1 MAKWASALKGALPHF
16 GKREHSGSSHANG
29 HDSRAADG
37 VDGVHAGTDSNER
50 NHIIESARALA
61 PIVWLLGKVQ
71 SGKSSIIRN
80 ITRADGAAVG
90 DGFRPC
96 TRTSR
101 IYEFPHDAPVLRFLD
116 TRGLGE
122 AGYDPAE
129 DLAFAE
135 DSAHLILVTMRAMDP
150 QQQSLVD
157 LVKLIRKRHPRWPV
171 VIAQTTLHDGYAAG
185 SDHVVPYPF
194 EANVPLS
201 AIGGLPNDLL
211 RGLMYQRSLFDD
223 LPGDAPR
230 FVPIDL
236 THPDDGLH
244 PAEYG
249 LDALTEALA
258 AVAPAG
264 MLVALSA
271 MPGFSAD
278 PHEQAADPLIMGH
291 AMAAAGG
298 DLVPIPVAGT
308 IAATTVQARLLH
320 KLGELYGIKW
330 DRRAYTDLSAAI
342 GAGTLLKIASQI
354 GLRQLVKMIPA
365 YGQTAGAAAS
375 AAASFALTYA
385 LGKAAVYY
393 LHRRRMGRVDKHGIS
408 QVYQQS
414 LRDAFRMA
422 RDRRLDD
429 SKPAASA

>member
-1 MAKWASALKGALPHF
+1 MAKWASALKGALPSF
-16 GKREHSGSSHANG
+16 GKRQLD
-29 HDSRAADG
+29 DS
-37 VDGVHAGTDSNER
+37 ER
-50 NHIIESARALA
+50 NDDHRGLSFEDEGASEAIIDGARALA
-61 PIVWLLGKVQ
+61 PVVWMLGKVQ
-71 SGKSSIIRN
+71 SGKSSIIRG
-80 ITRADGAAVG
+80 ITRAGDAAIG
-90 DGFRPC
+90 DGYRPC

-101 IYEFPHDAPVLRFLD
+101 IYEFPSEAPVLRFLD

-129 DLAFAE
+129 DLTFAE
-135 DSAHLILVTMRAMDP
+135 QNAHLVLLTMRAMDP
-150 QQQSLVD
+150 QQQALVD
-157 LVKLIRKRHPRWPV
+157 VAHLVRKRQPEWPIV
-171 VIAQTTLHDGYAAG
+171 VAQTTLHDGYAQG
-185 SDHVVPYPF
+185 GDHIVPYPF
-194 EANVPLS
+194 EGSTPL
-201 AIGGLPNDLL
+201 AGTPGLTDDLL
-211 RGLMYQRSLFDD
+211 RALAFQRSLFDD
-223 LPGDAPR
+223 IKGDPPL

-244 PAEYG
+244 PADYG

-258 AVAPAG
+258 AVAPASL
-264 MLVALSA
+264 LVALSA

-278 PHEQAADPLIMGH
+278 PKERIADPLIMGH

-308 IAATTVQARLLH
+308 IAATTIQARLLH

-342 GAGTLLKIASQI
+342 GTGTLLKIASQI

-393 LHRRRMGRVDKHGIS
+393 LHRRRHGTVDRKGIS

-422 RDRRLDD
+422 RERRL
-429 SKPAASA
+429 SETKTTAPT

>member
-1 MAKWASALKGALPHF
+1 MAKWASALKRALPSL
-16 GKREHSGSSHANG
+16 GKGSSARDDAATG
-29 HDSRAADG
+29 EADSILEAARG
-37 VDGVHAGTDSNER
+37 M
-50 NHIIESARALA
+50 A
-61 PIVWLLGKVQ
+61 PVVWMLGKVQ
-71 SGKSSIIRN
+71 SGKTSIIRG
-80 ITRADGAAVG
+80 ITRAPEASIG

-101 IYEFPHDAPVLRFLD
+101 IYEFPSETPVLRFLD

-122 AGYDPAE
+122 AGYDPSE

-135 DSAHLILVTMRAMDP
+135 GHAHLVLVTMRAMDP
-150 QQQSLVD
+150 QQQALVD
-157 LVKLIRKRHPRWPV
+157 VVKLVRKRHPDWPV
-171 VIAQTTLHDGYAAG
+171 VVAQTTLHDAYADG
-185 SDHVVPYPF
+185 MDHVVPYPF
-194 EANVPLS
+194 SGNEPLGHV
-201 AIGGLPNDLL
+201 AGLPDDLI
-211 RGLMYQRSLFDD
+211 RGLAYQRSLFEDSKGTT
-223 LPGDAPR
+223 PPQ

-244 PAEYG
+244 PADYG
-249 LDALTEALA
+249 LDALTDALS
-258 AVAPAG
+258 AVAPASL
-264 MLVALSA
+264 LVALSA

-278 PHEQAADPLIMGH
+278 PRQRDADPLIMGH

-308 IAATTVQARLLH
+308 IAASTVQARLLH

-330 DRRAYTDLSAAI
+330 DRRAYADLSAAI

-393 LHRRRMGRVDKHGIS
+393 LQHRRLGSVDRKGIAL
-408 QVYQQS
+408 VYQQS
-414 LRDAFRMA
+414 LRDAFRLA
-422 RDRRLDD
+422 GERRLAD
-429 SKPAASA
+429 SNGVAPA

>member
-1 MAKWASALKGALPHF
+1 MANWASTLKGALPYF
-16 GKREHSGSSHANG
+16 GKRERDEPEHSNG
-29 HDSRAADG
+29 RDSLPLASEQD
-37 VDGVHAGTDSNER
+37 VV
-50 NHIIESARALA
+50 IESARAVA
-61 PIVWLLGKVQ
+61 PVVWLLGKVQ
-71 SGKSSIIRN
+71 SGKSSIIRA
-80 ITRADGAAVG
+80 ITRVDDAAIG

-101 IYEFPHDAPVLRFLD
+101 LYEFPSEAPVLRFLD

-135 DSAHLILVTMRAMDP
+135 NSAHLVLVTMRAMDP
-150 QQQSLVD
+150 QQQALVD
-157 LVKLIRKRHPRWPV
+157 LVKVVRKRHPEWPIV
-171 VIAQTTLHDGYAAG
+171 VAQTTLHDGYPPG
-185 SDHVVPYPF
+185 TDHAVPYPF
-194 EANVPLS
+194 ALGAPLS
-201 AIGGLPNDLL
+201 HTAGLPDDLL
-211 RGLMYQRSLFDD
+211 RGLAFQRSLFEDVK
-223 LPGDAPR
+223 GNAPQ
-230 FVPIDL
+230 FVPVDL

-244 PAEYG
+244 PADYG
-249 LDALTEALA
+249 LDALTEAVA

-264 MLVALSA
+264 MLLALSA
-271 MPGFSAD
+271 MPGFSGDTKEAS
-278 PHEQAADPLIMGH
+278 ADPLIMGH

-330 DRRAYTDLSAAI
+330 DRRAYADLSAAI

-393 LHRRRMGRVDKHGIS
+393 LHRRRMGMIDKAGIA
-408 QVYQQS
+408 QVYRQS
-414 LRDAFRMA
+414 LNDAFRMA
-422 RDRRLDD
+422 RNRRLAETK
-429 SKPAASA
+429 STTPT